1 MFDNSRIPVRS
12 GISGVY
18 TWFKSLSS
26 TSFGSR
32 AREGSSKTLRN
43 FDILIDAV
51 AKQVQSQDTHAALQG
66 LEQVRHV
73 LMKLWNL
80 IEKKRE
86 IQHRDM
92 VEILSLRMQLG
103 ELCQSDVELA
113 GNIKEVVH

>member
-1 MFDNSRIPVRS
+1 
-12 GISGVY
+12 
-18 TWFKSLSS
+18 
-26 TSFGSR
+26 
-32 AREGSSKTLRN
+32 
-43 FDILIDAV
+43 
-51 AKQVQSQDTHAALQG
+51 
-66 LEQVRHV
+66 
-73 LMKLWNL
+73 MKLWNL